1 MSRQNPC
8 GPPPAYVTNVK
19 QTGYM
24 QMKREEARER
34 NVQTEKG
41 QYLAGLKKYRD
52 QGIAIIID
60 GEELPEKD
68 WNKIFEIREDDS
80 FYMADFVPDG
90 ETGKLREIRFD
101 RAYYR

>member
-1 MSRQNPC
+1 MPGKGTGRQRK
-8 GPPPAYVTNVK
+8 VSIW
-19 QTGYM
+19 Q
-24 QMKREEARER
+24 
-34 NVQTEKG
+34 
-41 QYLAGLKKYRD
+41 GLKKYRD

-101 RAYYR
+101 RVYYR